1 MWGSSLSVQWL
12 GCGAFTAVTC
22 TQSLVGELG
31 SSKLWDEAKQYI
43 KLEIL
48 TWLFSRLVP
57 EAELWAQSSLSSSGL
72 NDSVLEI
79 QTQRS
84 LCLDLVFNWR
94 QIQRFLSVPEKGNS
108 DDFDTHFCLQAS
120 LWHKQSILRGVETSV
135 HKLPYLVVLDFP
147 PNPPRNALVSARRR
161 WGADGHCLPLGRS
174 IWVTLQ
180 TLPPAVQD
188 WLDLD
193 DSEQQWPSSSFC
205 IMSGVVDGIWL
216 GLLWE
221 H

>member
-1 MWGSSLSVQWL
+1 MWGSSFSVQWL

-22 TQSLVGELG
+22 SQSLVGELG
-31 SSKLWDEAKQYI
+31 SSKLRDEAKQYI

-48 TWLFSRLVP
+48 TWLISRLVP

-79 QTQRS
+79 QTWWTWYLTEDKFKGFSQS
-84 LCLDLVFNWR
+84 LKRETQMISTPAFVCRFPFGTKKASSVVWRPACTSCLTWW
-94 QIQRFLSVPEKGNS
+94 S
-108 DDFDTHFCLQAS
+108 
-120 LWHKQSILRGVETSV
+120 WTS
-135 HKLPYLVVLDFP
+135 P
-147 PNPPRNALVSARRR
+147 PPPPRNALVSARRQ
-161 WGADGHCLPLGRS
+161 WGADGHCLPLGRY

-188 WLDLD
+188 WFDLD
-193 DSEQQWPSSSFC
+193 DSEQWPSSSFC

-216 GLLWE
+216 GWLWE